1 MLFLPLGLFYKTMG
15 LLDEVNNNNSYNN
28 NHSYSYNNNNSYNLS
43 TINTGC
49 GLVAGGRGTEATV
62 LLFRYSFGVL
72 GGRSAKNVGIQKK
85 PTLCGGLIFFLLT
98 Q

>member
-15 LLDEVNNNNSYNN
+15 LLDEVNYNN
-28 NHSYSYNNNNSYNLS
+28 NYNLS

-62 LLFRYSFGVL
+62 LLEDTLVL
-72 GGRSAKNVGIQKK
+72 
-85 PTLCGGLIFFLLT
+85 L
-98 Q
+98 

>member
-15 LLDEVNNNNSYNN
+15 LLDEVNN
-28 NHSYSYNNNNSYNLS
+28 SYNNNNSYNLS

-49 GLVAGGRGTEATV
+49 GLVAGGRG
-62 LLFRYSFGVL
+62 
-72 GGRSAKNVGIQKK
+72 AKNVGIQKK
-85 PTLCGGLIFFLLT
+85 PTLCGGLIIFLLT

>member
-15 LLDEVNNNNSYNN
+15 LLDEVN
-28 NHSYSYNNNNSYNLS
+28 YNNNNSYNLS

-62 LLFRYSFGVL
+62 LLEDTLLVA
-72 GGRSAKNVGIQKK
+72 GGRGTEATV
-85 PTLCGGLIFFLLT
+85 LLIFTLHLKRL
-98 Q
+98 

>member
-15 LLDEVNNNNSYNN
+15 LLDEVN
-28 NHSYSYNNNNSYNLS
+28 YNNNNSYNLS

-62 LLFRYSFGVL
+62 RISGNL
-72 GGRSAKNVGIQKK
+72 VGISINLCKSIQKELFINDT
-85 PTLCGGLIFFLLT
+85 P
-98 Q
+98 

>member
-15 LLDEVNNNNSYNN
+15 LLDEVNN
-28 NHSYSYNNNNSYNLS
+28 SYNNNNSYNLS

-49 GLVAGGRGTEATV
+49 GLVAGGRG
-62 LLFRYSFGVL
+62 S
-72 GGRSAKNVGIQKK
+72 KNVGIQKK
-85 PTLCGGLIFFLLT
+85 PTLCGGLIIFLLT